1 MANCAKCGAAIAEDS
16 AFCGACGQPRT
27 QASAAAPAGGS
38 VSAAPAIAA
47 GSSTVSTGTATGTAS
62 APGLTMNMAAA
73 LSYALGAITGVLFLV
88 LEPYKN
94 DRSVRFHAIQS
105 IILNV
110 AIVALAIVW
119 NIIVGILVSIGGF
132 WVLTVA
138 LPLDWLF
145 GLGVFALWLFL
156 MFQAYNEREFRIPWI
171 GDIAAKQVH

>member
-1 MANCAKCGAAIAEDS
+1 MANCVKCGAAIAEDS
-16 AFCGACGQPRT
+16 AFCGACGQPRV
-27 QASAAAPAGGS
+27 QASAVAPTGGS
-38 VSAAPAIAA
+38 VSTAPAIAV
-47 GSSTVSTGTATGTAS
+47 GSSTVSSGASSGTVS

-94 DRSVRFHAIQS
+94 NRLVRFHAIQS

-119 NIIVGILVSIGGF
+119 NIFVGILVSIGGF

-145 GLGVFALWLFL
+145 GLGIFVLWLFL
-156 MFQAYNEREFRIPWI
+156 MFQAYSEREFRIPWI
-171 GDIAAKQVH
+171 GDVAAKQVH

>member
-16 AFCGACGQPRT
+16 AFCGACGQPRA
-27 QASAAAPAGGS
+27 QASGS

-94 DRSVRFHAIQS
+94 NRFVRFHAIQS
-105 IILNV
+105 IILSVACVAV
-110 AIVALAIVW
+110 AIVW
-119 NIIVGILVSIGGF
+119 SIIVGILLNIAGF
-132 WVLTVA
+132 SVLTVA

-145 GLGVFALWLFL
+145 GLGIFVLWLFL
-156 MFQAYNEREFRIPWI
+156 MFQAYSEREYKIPYV

>member
-16 AFCGACGQPRT
+16 AFCGACGQPRA
-27 QASAAAPAGGS
+27 QASGS

-94 DRSVRFHAIQS
+94 NRSVRFHAIQS

>member
-1 MANCAKCGAAIAEDS
+1 MANCVKCGAAIAEDS
-16 AFCGACGQPRT
+16 AFCGACGQPRA
-27 QASAAAPAGGS
+27 QASAQAGGSAAAAPAMAVDAS
-38 VSAAPAIAA
+38 TA
-47 GSSTVSTGTATGTAS
+47 SSGTATGTTN

-94 DRSVRFHAIQS
+94 NRFVRFHAIQS

-110 AIVALAIVW
+110 AVVALAIVW

-138 LPLDWLF
+138 LPLDWLL

-156 MFQAYNEREFRIPWI
+156 MFQAYSEREFRIPWI

>member
-1 MANCAKCGAAIAEDS
+1 MANCTKCGAAIAEDS
-16 AFCGACGQPRT
+16 AFCGGCGQPRA
-27 QASAAAPAGGS
+27 QASGSAAAAPAMAVGTS
-38 VSAAPAIAA
+38 AVS
-47 GSSTVSTGTATGTAS
+47 SGTATGTAG

-94 DRSVRFHAIQS
+94 NRFVRFHAIQS

-156 MFQAYNEREFRIPWI
+156 MFQAYSEHEFRIPWI

>member
-1 MANCAKCGAAIAEDS
+1 MANCAKCGAPIAEDS
-16 AFCGACGQPRT
+16 AFCGSCGQPRA
-27 QASAAAPAGGS
+27 QAGPAMPASGSVAAAPAMVVG
-38 VSAAPAIAA
+38 
-47 GSSTVSTGTATGTAS
+47 TVSSGTATGTAS

-73 LSYALGAITGVLFLV
+73 LSYALGAITGILFLV

-94 DRSVRFHAIQS
+94 NQFVRFHAIQS

-145 GLGVFALWLFL
+145 GLGIFALWLFL
-156 MFQAYNEREFRIPWI
+156 MFQAYSEREFRIPWI
-171 GDIAAKQVH
+171 GDIAAKQVK

>member
-1 MANCAKCGAAIAEDS
+1 MANCTKCGAAVAEDS
-16 AFCGACGQPRT
+16 AFCGACGQPRA
-27 QASAAAPAGGS
+27 QASAQASGSAAAAPAMAVGS
-38 VSAAPAIAA
+38 
-47 GSSTVSTGTATGTAS
+47 GTVSNGTATGTVS

-94 DRSVRFHAIQS
+94 NRLVRFHAIQS

-138 LPLDWLF
+138 LPLNWLF
-145 GLGVFALWLFL
+145 GLGIFALWLFL
-156 MFQAYNEREFRIPWI
+156 MFQAYSEHEFRIPWI

>member
-1 MANCAKCGAAIAEDS
+1 MANCAKCGAAVAEDS

-27 QASAAAPAGGS
+27 QAGAAASATASVAAAPMAAGGP
-38 VSAAPAIAA
+38 VPGATAA
-47 GSSTVSTGTATGTAS
+47 GTVS
-62 APGLTMNMAAA
+62 APGLTMNLAAA

-88 LEPYKN
+88 LAPYKDN
-94 DRSVRFHAIQS
+94 RFVRFHAIQS

-110 AIVALAIVW
+110 AIVAVAIVW
-119 NIIVGILVSIGGF
+119 SIIVSILVSIAGF

-145 GLGVFALWLFL
+145 GLGIFALWLFM
-156 MFQAYNEREFRIPWI
+156 MFQAYSEREFRIPWI

>member
-1 MANCAKCGAAIAEDS
+1 MANCTKCGAAVAEDS
-16 AFCGACGQPRT
+16 AFCGACGQPRA
-27 QASAAAPAGGS
+27 QASAATPASGS
-38 VSAAPAIAA
+38 VAAAPAMAV
-47 GSSTVSTGTATGTAS
+47 GSSTVSSGTATGTVS
-62 APGLTMNMAAA
+62 APGLTMNMATA

-94 DRSVRFHAIQS
+94 NRLVRFHAIQS

-145 GLGVFALWLFL
+145 GLGIFVLWLFL
-156 MFQAYNEREFRIPWI
+156 MFQAYSEREYRIPWI

>member
-1 MANCAKCGAAIAEDS
+1 MANCTKCGAAIAEDS

-27 QASAAAPAGGS
+27 QASSVTPASGSAAAAPAMAVG
-38 VSAAPAIAA
+38 A
-47 GSSTVSTGTATGTAS
+47 STVSGGTATGTTS

-94 DRSVRFHAIQS
+94 NRFVRFHAIQS
-105 IILNV
+105 ILLNV
-110 AIVALAIVW
+110 AVVALAIVW
-119 NIIVGILVSIGGF
+119 NIIVGILVSIGRF

-156 MFQAYNEREFRIPWI
+156 MFQAYSEREFHIPWI
-171 GDIAAKQVH
+171 GDIAAKQRG

>member
-1 MANCAKCGAAIAEDS
+1 MANCTKCGAAIAEDS
-16 AFCGACGQPRT
+16 AFCGACGQPRA
-27 QASAAAPAGGS
+27 QASAATPASGSAAVAPAMAVGT
-38 VSAAPAIAA
+38 PASNGA
-47 GSSTVSTGTATGTAS
+47 STGTVS

-94 DRSVRFHAIQS
+94 NRFVRFHAIQS

-119 NIIVGILVSIGGF
+119 SIIVGILVSIGGF

-145 GLGVFALWLFL
+145 GLGIFALWLFL
-156 MFQAYNEREFRIPWI
+156 MFQAYSEREFRIPWI

>member
-1 MANCAKCGAAIAEDS
+1 MAICAKCGAAVAEDS

-27 QASAAAPAGGS
+27 QAGAVAPANASVAAAPAVAVGGP
-38 VSAAPAIAA
+38 VPGA
-47 GSSTVSTGTATGTAS
+47 TASGAVS
-62 APGLTMNMAAA
+62 APGLTMNLAAA

-88 LEPYKN
+88 LAPYKDN
-94 DRSVRFHAIQS
+94 RFVRFHAIQS

-110 AIVALAIVW
+110 AIVAVAIVFS
-119 NIIVGILVSIGGF
+119 IIVSILVSIAGF

-145 GLGVFALWLFL
+145 GLGIFALWLFM
-156 MFQAYNEREFRIPWI
+156 MFQAYSEREFRIPWI

>member
-1 MANCAKCGAAIAEDS
+1 MANCAKCGAAMAEDS
-16 AFCGACGQPRT
+16 AFCGACGQPRA
-27 QASAAAPAGGS
+27 QASAHASGSAATAPAVAVGT
-38 VSAAPAIAA
+38 
-47 GSSTVSTGTATGTAS
+47 STVSAVTATGTTS

-94 DRSVRFHAIQS
+94 NRFVRFHAIQS

-145 GLGVFALWLFL
+145 GLGVFSLWLFL
-156 MFQAYNEREFRIPWI
+156 MFQAYSEREFRIPWM

>member
-1 MANCAKCGAAIAEDS
+1 MANCAKCGAAVAEDS

-27 QASAAAPAGGS
+27 QAGAAASTTASVAAAPAMAVGGP
-38 VSAAPAIAA
+38 VPGATAA
-47 GSSTVSTGTATGTAS
+47 GTVS
-62 APGLTMNMAAA
+62 APGLTMNLAAA

-88 LEPYKN
+88 LAPYKDN
-94 DRSVRFHAIQS
+94 RFVRFHAIQS

-110 AIVALAIVW
+110 AIVAVAIVFS
-119 NIIVGILVSIGGF
+119 IIVSILVSIAGF

-145 GLGVFALWLFL
+145 GLGIFALWLFM
-156 MFQAYNEREFRIPWI
+156 MFQAYSEREFRIPWI